1 MKFHSSCV
9 PTALLITALGMS
21 AAADAAPVATS
32 TTSTG
37 CGLTFTSNYTTI
49 GPVGVAIDDS
59 CSQGDSNT
67 YGNYTATSNVQTGF
81 GPAVPKVGVVDAAAA
96 VVATGTDSDAPVGT
110 YVGGEA
116 IATGSVT
123 YYFTV
128 DEIRTPPATFTPSVY
143 IEANA
148 SATFE
153 GFTTGPGD
161 FDYKGEAGAL
171 AILPGGARWEV
182 QGEIYEPESSW
193 SDGFSQSIN
202 LDLAPNDPANPFYEV
217 TISAGCYAGAWAGG
231 EYISRAECH
240 ATVDP
245 TIYLDQE
252 DFDSKYG
259 SESFPLSD
267 YYTLQFSDN
276 VGVVP
281 VPAAVW
287 LFGSGVLGLI
297 AAGRRKAA

>member
-1 MKFHSSCV
+1 MGIKSI
-9 PTALLITALGMS
+9 ALAAHVLIFS
-21 AAADAAPVATS
+21 INVNAAPVATT

-37 CGLTFTSNYTTI
+37 CGLTFTSKYTTI
-49 GPVGVAIDDS
+49 GPVAVGIDDS
-59 CSQGDSNT
+59 CFHEVSST

-96 VVATGTDSDAPVGT
+96 VVATGTDPHAPVGAN
-110 YVGGEA
+110 VGGEA

-153 GFTTGPGD
+153 GFATGPGD
-161 FDYKGEAGAL
+161 FNYEGEAGAI
-171 AILPGGARWEV
+171 AILPDGTRWEV
-182 QGEIYEPESSW
+182 QRAIYDPESSW

-202 LDLAPNDPANPFYEV
+202 LDLPPNDPASPFYEV

-231 EYISRAECH
+231 DNTSRAECH

-245 TIYLDQE
+245 TIYLDQAA
-252 DFDSKYG
+252 FDAKYG
-259 SESFPLSD
+259 AESFLLSD

-281 VPAAVW
+281 LPAVVW
-287 LFGSGVLGLI
+287 LFSSGLLGLI
-297 AAGRRKAA
+297 AIGRRKAA